1 MEPVTNQLRLLQLT
15 SGVVS
20 EENEIINNYET
31 QVQLF
36 QQERMQVSELWQTAA
51 QELDHLQESYWRMFT
66 NGLNSSTPGQQL
78 IQSQTNCNFSKT
90 MTGHSAEVEDLQI
103 QLRSTKAE
111 LRTATA
117 KVDEMTHQLQ
127 SVQQQLKRQEGNEE
141 EAQSREEAAQRQ
153 IQQLQRTISHQETKI
168 KDSSQET
175 ETALK
180 DLTMWET
187 AAGNL
192 KVRCATLEQ
201 EKYEGLE
208 KVRECVQMAEEA
220 ALQKDEAQ
228 LRAKQLSEE
237 LERTKKAFQQLSQ
250 DATVCSNEEL
260 NNIRQQCNTEM
271 QTMAEELSLLHLE
284 CVDKQSQIERFKRE
298 RKALEEE
305 VAKVTKCKVEHE
317 LGRIDA
323 LHQKC
328 LKAEQ
333 MKDEISTTLQR
344 TRSKLKKLESDY
356 SAELSRYQEEV
367 QTLKGFLNAA
377 REDCVRISAERLQL
391 QQENV
396 HFRREM
402 DELRKATLQVQKNA
416 KQQITQME
424 QEYSVKEKALKA
436 QMTDLEESN
445 RNSSADLMRLLTA
458 QQKSIQRWKVE
469 APNMAQ
475 AFETRIKNLTDELN
489 QYQQRSHVF
498 EIQLMKNNDTIV
510 EYERQLSEFR
520 EKVSRLQ
527 RRLAE
532 VEQRTTPSQQ
542 ARTLPKPPAHMTE
555 RSISN

>member
-542 ARTLPKPPAHMTE
+542 L
-555 RSISN
+555 